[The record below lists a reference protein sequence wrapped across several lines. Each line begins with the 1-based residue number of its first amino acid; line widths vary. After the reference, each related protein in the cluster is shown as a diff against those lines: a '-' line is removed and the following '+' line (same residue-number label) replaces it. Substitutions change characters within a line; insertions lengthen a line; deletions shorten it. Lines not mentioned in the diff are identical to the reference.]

1 MAAVRRGVLFLGL
14 WLVLAGP
21 DPLGPA
27 FGLPAAALAAWASL
41 RLLPPSGRVLGRCRR
56 SAWARKCCWPWSPP
70 ASTSPFARW
79 TRAAACVPARSRCPS
94 ACRPARRATAS
105 GLLAS
110 LQPGTLPAG
119 LDGAG
124 RLVVHTLDTRLPVA
138 AETRAAEALFAAAVG
153 QEVRHG

>member
-1 MAAVRRGVLFLGL
+1 MAAARRGVLFLGL
-14 WLVLAGP
+14 WLVLAGA
-21 DPLGPA
+21 DPLGLA

-41 RLLPPSGRVLGRCRR
+41 RLLPPSGHVLRPLPALRLGAEVLLASVTAGFDIALRALDPRR
-56 SAWARKCCWPWSPP
+56 GVWPGEVAVPLRLPP
-70 ASTSPFARW
+70 G
-79 TRAAACVPARSRCPS
+79 PARDGFR
-94 ACRPARRATAS
+94 
-105 GLLAS
+105 LLAS

-153 QEVRHG
+153 QEVRPG